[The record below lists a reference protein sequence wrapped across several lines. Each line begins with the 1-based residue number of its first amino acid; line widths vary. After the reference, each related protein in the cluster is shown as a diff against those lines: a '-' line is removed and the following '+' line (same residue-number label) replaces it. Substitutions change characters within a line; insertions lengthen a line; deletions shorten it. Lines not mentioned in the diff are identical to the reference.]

1 MRSDKY
7 KSVSDRDLAEQYLA
21 VNEGDKS
28 SVEAEIITRFI
39 DAKAKPRTA
48 KAAAKNMMP
57 VVIGAYIGGILGSL
71 LKSYAGNIGELL
83 LESIGY
89 LIGALIVTAFMM
101 IYTVIKNKKNGI

>member
-7 KSVSDRDLAEQYLA
+7 KSVSDRDLAEQYFA
-21 VNEGDKS
+21 VDDGDKL

-39 DAKAKPRTA
+39 DAKAKQRIA
-48 KAAAKNMMP
+48 KAVAKSMIP
-57 VVIGAYIGGILGSL
+57 IVIGAYIGGMLGSL

-83 LESIGY
+83 LESIGL

-101 IYTVIKNKKNGI
+101 IYTVIKNKKNES